1 MDACTDRRLGIH
13 ASALLVVYGERR
25 STLFHGGAHDVVSS
39 RTPYL
44 HATQW
49 GAHDVWSHP
58 VRRAV
63 FPRPHDPRD
72 PMRVSMMPGL
82 VVSLR
87 DPTRLLHDVWSCP
100 VCRAVS
106 LHQQYPHQPAVRI
119 RNASN
124 QRRPHQECFFPQRRE
139 WYLDHRSH
147 G

>member
-1 MDACTDRRLGIH
+1 MIDARTGRRLGIH

-72 PMRVSMMPGL
+72 PMRVSMMSGL
-82 VVSLR
+82 VPCV
-87 DPTRLLHDVWSCP
+87 
-100 VCRAVS
+100 AVS
-106 LHQQYPHQPAVRI
+106 PPAVPTPTSGAHTRS
-119 RNASN
+119 ASFHSEGSGTWIIGHTGDGHRLIFRCWW
-124 QRRPHQECFFPQRRE
+124 RRSTNVGG
-139 WYLDHRSH
+139 RSTK
-147 G
+147 

>member
-1 MDACTDRRLGIH
+1 MDARTDRRLGIH

-63 FPRPHDPRD
+63 FPRHHD
-72 PMRVSMMPGL
+72 PMRVSTMSGL
-82 VVSLR
+82 V
-87 DPTRLLHDVWSCP
+87 SC
-100 VCRAVS
+100 VAVS
-106 LHQQYPHQPAVRI
+106 PPAVPTPTSG
-119 RNASN
+119 A
-124 QRRPHQECFFPQRRE
+124 HQECFFPQRRACVE
-139 WYLDHRSH
+139 VIPGSSVTRVMVIA
-147 G
+147 